1 MYSRGLCLGFFVI
14 DRRKRLPDP
23 IGISR
28 LIGQTVR
35 LHQRHRHGPMLPA
48 RTRPLEFNARKNVRS
63 DNTESLICI
72 GDAQATTRKQAF
84 AVERIVTLIDDSEI
98 KRRCRIGE
106 LRARPPQALL
116 GYRTLEAKH
125 A

>member
-1 MYSRGLCLGFFVI
+1 
-14 DRRKRLPDP
+14 
-23 IGISR
+23 
-28 LIGQTVR
+28 
-35 LHQRHRHGPMLPA
+35 MLLA

-84 AVERIVTLIDDSEI
+84 AVERIVMLIDDSEI
-98 KRRCRIGE
+98 KRRYRIGE